1 LYTNIILQR
10 SSEKFENN
18 CVLEILD
25 WLIKEERLI
34 EILNGLDVEIP
45 WDGKVGCST
54 LMLRA
59 AGGLKAAQ
67 SQLRFLHIMGELRS
81 HQYHWSSNWCSSKKN

>member
-25 WLIKEERLI
+25 WLSKEERLV
-34 EILNGLDVEIP
+34 EILNGLVVEIP
-45 WDGKVGCST
+45 SLGGVE
-54 LMLRA
+54 
-59 AGGLKAAQ
+59 GGLFNNNVK
-67 SQLRFLHIMGELRS
+67 SD
-81 HQYHWSSNWCSSKKN
+81 

>member
-25 WLIKEERLI
+25 WLSKEERLV
-34 EILNGLDVEIP
+34 EILNGLVVEIP
-45 WDGKVGCST
+45 CLGAWKVGCST
-54 LMLRA
+54 
-59 AGGLKAAQ
+59 
-67 SQLRFLHIMGELRS
+67 IM
-81 HQYHWSSNWCSSKKN
+81 

>member
-25 WLIKEERLI
+25 WLSKEERLV
-34 EILNGLDVEIP
+34 EILNGLVVEIP
-45 WDGKVGCST
+45 SLGAWKVGCST
-54 LMLRA
+54 
-59 AGGLKAAQ
+59 
-67 SQLRFLHIMGELRS
+67 IM
-81 HQYHWSSNWCSSKKN
+81 

>member
-25 WLIKEERLI
+25 WFSKEERLI

-45 WDGKVGCST
+45 CLGAG
-54 LMLRA
+54 RE
-59 AGGLKAAQ
+59 GGLFNINVKSGWRA
-67 SQLRFLHIMGELRS
+67 
-81 HQYHWSSNWCSSKKN
+81 

>member
-1 LYTNIILQR
+1 L
-10 SSEKFENN
+10 KNN
-18 CVLEILD
+18 CVLEILE
-25 WLIKEERLI
+25 WLSKEERLI

-45 WDGKVGCST
+45 CLGAGKVGCST

-59 AGGLKAAQ
+59 AGELKAAQ

-81 HQYHWSSNWCSSKKN
+81 HQYHWSSNWCSSKKGVKNLGKGTS

>member
-18 CVLEILD
+18 CVLEILE
-25 WLIKEERLI
+25 WLSKEERLI

-45 WDGKVGCST
+45 SLGRWVV
-54 LMLRA
+54 
-59 AGGLKAAQ
+59 Q
-67 SQLRFLHIMGELRS
+67 H
-81 HQYHWSSNWCSSKKN
+81 